1 MDKVQ
6 KFYGTDKVKALT
18 ERTIAQCKQQGFT
31 VSEMTDLITQIQI
44 AIMQREGELKNEL
57 F

>member
-31 VSEMTDLITQIQI
+31 VGEMTELLTQIQI
-44 AIMQREGELKNEL
+44 AIIRRENELKNEL